1 MEKNNST
8 YIVSARKY
16 RPQTFDTIVG
26 QEHITNT
33 LKNAILNNQIAQ
45 AYLFFGPRGVGK
57 TTCARVFAKT
67 INCLNLKE
75 NGEACNECAS
85 CKAFNTNT
93 SFNIYEL
100 DAASNNS
107 VEDIRQLIDQVR
119 YPPQVGKY
127 KVYIIDEVHMLS
139 TAAFNAFLKTLE
151 EPPSYAKFILATTE
165 KNKVLPTILS
175 RCQVFNFNR
184 IKTDD
189 IAKYLEKI
197 AAKENHQYEPEAI
210 RIIAQKADGGLRDAC
225 SIYDQIAAFTQGNI
239 TKSAVI
245 ENLHVLD
252 YDYYF
257 QLTDAF
263 LNNDYPKTLLLLDNI
278 LSKGFDPQNVLVGL
292 IDHLRYLL
300 LAKDRQTL
308 YILDLSD
315 SAKTA
320 IIEQS
325 KKCNERFLLN
335 ALSILNKADINF
347 RSSRHQRLHLE
358 IHLLQICNLISTLN
372 NEKKNLTDTHISSA
386 TDTPQSHHSIT
397 SGIKDTKIV
406 KVSDK
411 PVLKEVTVK
420 TTASIKE
427 ISALISHE
435 NQTTSITQ
443 KEITEYQSMSHL
455 SRPDHREFIPT
466 ETQDPIP
473 ISKEQEVKYTTET
486 PAPTKQSTS
495 TDDIKSTSPSHSSQQ
510 ITNNLQNE
518 IKNNNNI
525 SSENSS
531 NQQPTNKTSSDNTN
545 SQNKNNSSTQTLPS
559 SSQKKY
565 ETLLA
570 QNPLLEELKIK
581 LNLQFK

>member
-1 MEKNNST
+1 METTTSQ

-26 QEHITNT
+26 QEHVTNT
-33 LKNAILNNQIAQ
+33 LKNAILNQQIAQ

-67 INCLNLKE
+67 INCLNLRPD
-75 NGEACNECAS
+75 GEACNECAS
-85 CKAFNTNT
+85 CKSFNSNT

-151 EPPSYAKFILATTE
+151 EPPPYAKFILATTE

-184 IKTDD
+184 IKTED
-189 IAKYLEKI
+189 IARYLERI

-225 SIYDQIAAFTQGNI
+225 SIYDQMAAFTQGNI
-239 TKSAVI
+239 TTKAVI

-257 QLTDAF
+257 QFTDAF
-263 LNNDYPKTLLLLDNI
+263 LNKDFSKILVLLDNI

-300 LAKDRQTL
+300 LANDPQTL
-308 YILDLSD
+308 VILDLSD
-315 SAKTA
+315 NAKA
-320 IIEQS
+320 LLLEQT
-325 KKCNERFLLN
+325 KKCSEKFLLN
-335 ALSILNKADINF
+335 ALSILNKADVNF

-358 IHLLQICNLISTLN
+358 IHLLQVANLQQTLADT
-372 NEKKNLTDTHISSA
+372 EKKNLIEESALNAKENISLQANS
-386 TDTPQSHHSIT
+386 SIKT
-397 SGIKDTKIV
+397 IKI
-406 KVSDK
+406 SDK
-411 PVLKEVTVK
+411 PLLSEVVVK

-427 ISALISHE
+427 ISTII
-435 NQTTSITQ
+435 Q
-443 KEITEYQSMSHL
+443 
-455 SRPDHREFIPT
+455 
-466 ETQDPIP
+466 
-473 ISKEQEVKYTTET
+473 
-486 PAPTKQSTS
+486 
-495 TDDIKSTSPSHSSQQ
+495 
-510 ITNNLQNE
+510 
-518 IKNNNNI
+518 
-525 SSENSS
+525 
-531 NQQPTNKTSSDNTN
+531 
-545 SQNKNNSSTQTLPS
+545 SSTQQISIDAKKVEEQKSVQIKVIEPETSKNFESTLTSPTSTSFPNISTLNDPKENYS
-559 SSQKKY
+559 SSTPNNQSENPASTKATTSNSETKSISQKRY
-565 ETLLA
+565 EKLLS
-570 QNPLLEELKIK
+570 QNPLIEELKQR
-581 LNLQFK
+581 LNIEFK

>member
-1 MEKNNST
+1 METNTST

-75 NGEACNECAS
+75 NGEACNECTS
-85 CKAFNTNT
+85 CKAFNSNT

-119 YPPQVGKY
+119 YPPQIGKY

-197 AAKENHQYEPEAI
+197 AAKENHQYEHEAI

-257 QLTDAF
+257 QLTDTF
-263 LNNDYPKTLLLLDNI
+263 LNNDYPKTLLLLDSI
-278 LSKGFDPQNVLVGL
+278 LSKGFDPHHVLIGL

-300 LAKDRQTL
+300 LAKDPQTL

-315 SAKTA
+315 SAKSA

-335 ALSILNKADINF
+335 ALNILNKADINF

-358 IHLLQICNLISTLN
+358 IHLLQICNLINTLN
-372 NEKKNLTDTHISSA
+372 TEKKNLTDQNKTSA
-386 TDTPQSHHSIT
+386 TDTSQYNHSNT
-397 SGIKDTKIV
+397 SEIKDTKII
-406 KVSDK
+406 KISDK
-411 PVLKEVTVK
+411 PILREVTVK
-420 TTASIKE
+420 TTTSIKE
-427 ISALISHE
+427 ISTLLSHQ
-435 NQTTSITQ
+435 NQNTSLVTQ
-443 KEITEYQSMSHL
+443 KEITEYQS
-455 SRPDHREFIPT
+455 
-466 ETQDPIP
+466 
-473 ISKEQEVKYTTET
+473 ISQSVPVSQEQHVKYNTSIPVAEISPSDEQQPKHHVEEKSNLSSHSVPQTNHHPET
-486 PAPTKQSTS
+486 NHRLEDKTNNNTPSSTNPIIKQSADKTS
-495 TDDIKSTSPSHSSQQ
+495 T
-510 ITNNLQNE
+510 
-518 IKNNNNI
+518 NNN
-525 SSENSS
+525 
-531 NQQPTNKTSSDNTN
+531 QVQNKTTPSAQTLL
-545 SQNKNNSSTQTLPS
+545 SST
-559 SSQKKY
+559 QKKY

>member
-1 MEKNNST
+1 MEKNTST

-75 NGEACNECAS
+75 NGEACNECNS
-85 CKAFNTNT
+85 CKAFNSNT

-189 IAKYLEKI
+189 ISRYLERI

-263 LNNDYPKTLLLLDNI
+263 LSNDYPKTLLLLDNI

-300 LAKDRQTL
+300 LAKDPQTL

-315 SAKTA
+315 SAKSA

-325 KKCNERFLLN
+325 KKCNEKFLLN

-358 IHLLQICNLISTLN
+358 IHLLQICNLINMLN
-372 NEKKNLTDTHISSA
+372 NEKKNLTDQNITST
-386 TDTPQSHHSIT
+386 TDSPPSNHSIT
-397 SGIKDTKIV
+397 SEIKDTKII

-411 PVLKEVTVK
+411 PILKEVTVK
-420 TTASIKE
+420 TTTSIKE
-427 ISALISHE
+427 ITALISQQ
-435 NQTTSITQ
+435 NQNASITQ
-443 KEITEYQSMSHL
+443 KEIKEYQSTSK
-455 SRPDHREFIPT
+455 FIQT
-466 ETQDPIP
+466 EASESAP
-473 ISKEQEVKYTTET
+473 ISNEQQIKYTTQPAGISSSQTSVSDT
-486 PAPTKQSTS
+486 PPTKYDTAEKTPPTTS
-495 TDDIKSTSPSHSSQQ
+495 VQQ
-510 ITNNLQNE
+510 TTGNPHNE
-518 IKNNNNI
+518 TKNNDHQ
-525 SSENSS
+525 SPENSS
-531 NQQPTNKTSSDNTN
+531 NKQSSNKPSSDNNN
-545 SQNKNNSSTQTLPS
+545 SPNKNTSSPQTLLSST
-559 SSQKKY
+559 QKKY

-570 QNPLLEELKIK
+570 QNPLLEELRIK

>member
-85 CKAFNTNT
+85 CKSFNSNT

-184 IKTDD
+184 IKTED
-189 IAKYLEKI
+189 IAKYLERI

-263 LNNDYPKTLLLLDNI
+263 LNNDYPKTLSLLDNI
-278 LSKGFDPQNVLVGL
+278 LIKGFDPQNVLVGL

-300 LAKDRQTL
+300 LAKDPQTL

-315 SAKTA
+315 SARTA

-372 NEKKNLTDTHISSA
+372 NEKKNLTDTNISSA
-386 TDTPQSHHSIT
+386 TGTPQSHHSII
-397 SGIKDTKIV
+397 SEIKDTKIV

-427 ISALISHE
+427 ISAFISHQ
-435 NQTTSITQ
+435 NQNPPLTQ
-443 KEITEYQSMSHL
+443 KEITEYQSINPSVAT
-455 SRPDHREFIPT
+455 SNEQSIKYNTDTSQDTASTAEQPTKDHAEKNAASPHSAPQTTIHPKN
-466 ETQDPIP
+466 EPNNNIP
-473 ISKEQEVKYTTET
+473 IST
-486 PAPTKQSTS
+486 
-495 TDDIKSTSPSHSSQQ
+495 
-510 ITNNLQNE
+510 
-518 IKNNNNI
+518 
-525 SSENSS
+525 NSS
-531 NQQPTNKTSSDNTN
+531 NQQPIDKNSSDNTN
-545 SQNKNNSSTQTLPS
+545 TQNKNTSSPQTFPSST
-559 SSQKKY
+559 QKKY

>member
-1 MEKNNST
+1 MENNT

-26 QEHITNT
+26 QEHVTNT
-33 LKNAILNNQIAQ
+33 LKNAILTNQIAQ

-67 INCLNLKE
+67 INCLNLKPD
-75 NGEACNECAS
+75 GEACNECTS
-85 CKAFNTNT
+85 CKSFNSNT

-119 YPPQVGKY
+119 YPPQIGKY

-184 IKTDD
+184 IKTED
-189 IAKYLEKI
+189 IAKYLERI
-197 AAKENHQYEPEAI
+197 AAKENHQYEHEAL

-225 SIYDQIAAFTQGNI
+225 SIYDQMAAFTQGNI
-239 TKSAVI
+239 TTQAVI

-252 YDYYF
+252 YDFYF
-257 QLTDAF
+257 QMTDAC
-263 LNNDYPKTLLLLDNI
+263 LNQDYTKIIILLDKVFN
-278 LSKGFDPQNVLVGL
+278 KGFDPQNVLVGM

-300 LAKDRQTL
+300 LAKDPQTVT
-308 YILDLSD
+308 ILDVSD
-315 SAKTA
+315 TAKSA
-320 IIEQS
+320 ILDQS
-325 KKCNERFLLN
+325 KKCSEKFLLN

-347 RSSRHQRLHLE
+347 RSSRHQKLHLE
-358 IHLLQICNLISTLN
+358 IHFLQLANLQQNINEL
-372 NEKKNLTDTHISSA
+372 EKKNISEERV
-386 TDTPQSHHSIT
+386 T
-397 SGIKDTKIV
+397 STAPVNNPSLENLHKNTKVI

-411 PVLKEVTVK
+411 PILNEVTVK

-427 ISALISHE
+427 ITTILSSTISSNKKENIPIQTESTNTIIKETNPNINSDNGNTDSDNILIAE
-435 NQTTSITQ
+435 NQPHYSSSLKNQSKLSTPPLQSEPTLSSTQQEKKSNTPSSSATIQQGNYNNPPEPTNPSTPKSSDSSIHTSIT
-443 KEITEYQSMSHL
+443 ERRYQ
-455 SRPDHREFIPT
+455 
-466 ETQDPIP
+466 
-473 ISKEQEVKYTTET
+473 
-486 PAPTKQSTS
+486 A
-495 TDDIKSTSPSHSSQQ
+495 
-510 ITNNLQNE
+510 
-518 IKNNNNI
+518 
-525 SSENSS
+525 
-531 NQQPTNKTSSDNTN
+531 
-545 SQNKNNSSTQTLPS
+545 
-559 SSQKKY
+559 
-565 ETLLA
+565 LLK

-581 LNLQFK
+581 LNLEFK